1 MNREWHPE
9 GVPTRS
15 FMIDVKR
22 KSSLL
27 KDICRFSIFS
37 KKKYSKR
44 SMYTLYYT
52 NVHQIHQKLMNMSN
66 RKELDIFNNEKSLAR
81 LLSEY
86 RSQNLKDN
94 YKFDLNLHWMMMVRY
109 IYDGAVSSIR
119 ELKVLSS
126 RIEWYT
132 YIYICDNMLAIG
144 KIAMSLRFKLH
155 FVDGVL
161 CYARV
166 YSSVQSLAN
175 FNPLRPGDANSRPH
189 ILRSE

>member
-1 MNREWHPE
+1 
-9 GVPTRS
+9 
-15 FMIDVKR
+15 MIGVKR

-44 SMYTLYYT
+44 SMYTLYHT
-52 NVHQIHQKLMNMSN
+52 NFHQINQKLMNISN
-66 RKELDIFNNEKSLAR
+66 RKEMNIFNNSKRLAP

-86 RSQNLKDN
+86 GSQNLKDN
-94 YKFDLNLHWMMMVRY
+94 YKFDLNLNWMMMVRY

-132 YIYICDNMLAIG
+132 YIYVIICWQLE
-144 KIAMSLRFKLH
+144 KLQWVSDLN
-155 FVDGVL
+155 FILLMVF
-161 CYARV
+161 YATQE
-166 YSSVQSLAN
+166 STQA
-175 FNPLRPGDANSRPH
+175 FNH
-189 ILRSE
+189 